1 MHCND
6 DAQYLLI
13 NIGYNEILSLCDELV
28 SKVLIFPHPTS
39 AGCDPR
45 DEIYRAVHHLCQNI
59 LSHNCKLCCQ
69 IVDHVGQVK
78 RSYFSAINPS
88 LIQLNLKSRETSG
101 PRLLKFGPLGRQS
114 ALLVLVLMLM
124 LMLKNRSG
132 LSSSLA
138 LAKAK
143 AASINWMQLL
153 TDLQASLQI
162 CS

>member
-1 MHCND
+1 MWGKCRE
-6 DAQYLLI
+6 AT
-13 NIGYNEILSLCDELV
+13 LV
-28 SKVLIFPHPTS
+28 LYVI
-39 AGCDPR
+39 
-45 DEIYRAVHHLCQNI
+45 
-59 LSHNCKLCCQ
+59 
-69 IVDHVGQVK
+69 
-78 RSYFSAINPS
+78 PS
-88 LIQLNLKSRETSG
+88 QIQLDLKSRETSG